1 MAAKAKI
8 PQLSWSDVQPVP
20 VMLVTGPEQ
29 LFADRAWLRMRSIL
43 REQDP
48 ALEIHEV
55 EASQYES
62 GMLMTLA
69 SPSLFGEP
77 RLIRVMGAEKATDA
91 FITDAKAYLEV
102 PDADTTLVIRH
113 GGGQRGK
120 GLLDAIRAMPA
131 GAVEVLC
138 PAVKPGD
145 LPALV
150 RAEFHRL
157 GVKADPRAM
166 QALVQAF
173 PENLE
178 ELIAVCGQLA
188 QNSGGNVT
196 LSQVEIMTGGRVET
210 NAFKVADAA
219 IAGNAGEAL
228 LFLRQAL
235 DTGVQPIPLLG
246 ALNYKLRA
254 IARVCGAEASA
265 AQLAKEFG
273 MPPWQVDRAMRDVRG
288 WRESGLARVMTESAA
303 TDLALK
309 GGSRD
314 AVYALER
321 FVLLVARKG
330 APLPAA

>member
-8 PQLSWSDVQPVP
+8 SQLSWSDVQPVS
-20 VMLVTGPEQ
+20 VVLVTGPEQ
-29 LFADRAWLRMRSIL
+29 LFADRAWLRIRAML

-55 EASQYES
+55 EANQYES

-77 RLIRVMGAEKATDA
+77 RLIRILGAEKATDA
-91 FITDAKAYLEV
+91 FITDAKAYLEM
-102 PDADTTLVIRH
+102 PDSDTTLVIRH

-120 GLLDAIRAMPA
+120 GLLDAIRSMPV
-131 GAVEVLC
+131 GAVEVVC

-178 ELIAVCGQLA
+178 ELISVCGQLA
-188 QNSGGNVT
+188 QMSGGNVT
-196 LSQVEIMTGGRVET
+196 LTQVEVMTGGRVET

-228 LFLRQAL
+228 LSLRQAL

-246 ALNYKLRA
+246 AINYKLRA
-254 IARVCGAEASA
+254 IARVAGADMPA
-265 AQLAKEFG
+265 AQLAKELS
-273 MPPWQVDRAMRDVRG
+273 MPPWQVDRALRDARA
-288 WRESGLARVMTESAA
+288 WRPSGLALVMAESAA

-309 GGSRD
+309 GGARD
-314 AVYALER
+314 ALYALER

-330 APLPAA
+330 APLPA